1 MRRREFITL
10 IGGAAAACPLAARA
24 QRPALPV
31 VGYLAVNNIEL
42 AGPTVAAFRKGLSET
57 GFIDGRNV
65 SIQFQAANNDP
76 RRLAELAADMVRQR
90 VDVILASGGAPS
102 ARAAKAATASVP
114 IVFNMADDP
123 VAVGVVASLN
133 RPGSNVTGVSFLG
146 SELGP
151 KRLGLLK
158 ELVPEATMYAL
169 LANPNAPNGESV
181 IGELHAAAAR
191 IGRKMEV
198 FAAANAQEIDRR
210 FSEMARTAS
219 QALVVSTSSLFVD
232 RRVQIATLAAY
243 HHLPAI
249 YYDRRATEVGGL
261 MSYGASIADAQRQ
274 AGVYVGRIL
283 KGEKPADLPVV
294 QSAKFEFVMNLQTA
308 RTLGIEVPASLLAI
322 ADEVIE

>member
-1 MRRREFITL
+1 M
-10 IGGAAAACPLAARA
+10 
-24 QRPALPV
+24 
-31 VGYLAVNNIEL
+31 
-42 AGPTVAAFRKGLSET
+42 
-57 GFIDGRNV
+57 
-65 SIQFQAANNDP
+65 
-76 RRLAELAADMVRQR
+76 AE
-90 VDVILASGGAPS
+90 
-102 ARAAKAATASVP
+102 
-114 IVFNMADDP
+114 DP

-181 IGELHAAAAR
+181 IGELHAAAAG